1 MPAATGTKGSS
12 MIKRRSAIV
21 ALAMT
26 ASVAVLTGCSG
37 GGGGSG
43 SGGDGGGKTDKP
55 AFSTK
60 VSGTLNVWGFNSPDE
75 VAKSR
80 YDYAKEQLKGVTLKN
95 DSTQFDAQKFTTR
108 VASGNVPDVVQMDQS
123 YVTTYAAQGLIQPV
137 DECYSAYKQTPTKRY
152 YPQIVDYIKYKDAV
166 YAIAQFYQPPGIIL
180 NERVMK
186 KAGVKDS
193 DIDTSKPDTLLAAIK
208 KMYKS
213 EGGKPTTLGFDPVG
227 TGQPY
232 LWILGMGGQTS
243 DASGKPT
250 LNDPKNI
257 KGMELLKQIYDA
269 QGGFS
274 KVKSFS
280 DAFDNFGD
288 KNTYVTD
295 KVGASVWPQW
305 YVNVLTPYVKKVEI
319 AGVPFKGADGQPY
332 TASGGTA
339 FVIPVGAKN
348 KDAACAF
355 ALQATSTEAW
365 MAAGDARATT
375 IKKTPGAINTGLFT
389 GSPEADQKIRDT
401 YVKPSGNKGFDNT
414 IAMFYS
420 ILPSGKSYGA
430 SAAGQAIQQNL
441 TNAIQAYL
449 QGQKSA
455 EKALADAQSA
465 SVRAYNQA
473 LEQ

>member
-1 MPAATGTKGSS
+1 
-12 MIKRRSAIV
+12 MIKRRNAIV
-21 ALAMT
+21 ALAVT

-37 GGGGSG
+37 GGGGSSD
-43 SGGDGGGKTDKP
+43 SGGGDKAEKP

-60 VSGTLNVWGFNSPDE
+60 LSGTVNVWGFNSPDE
-75 VAKSR
+75 VASSR
-80 YDYAKEQLKGVTLKN
+80 YDYAKQQLKGVTVKN

-108 VASGNVPDVVQMDQS
+108 VASGNVPDLVQMDQS
-123 YVTTYAAQGLIQPV
+123 FVTTYAAQGLVQPL
-137 DECYSAYKQTPTKRY
+137 DQCYSAYKEDISKRY
-152 YPQIVDYIKYKDAV
+152 YPQITDYLKYKNAV
-166 YAIAQFYQPPGIIL
+166 YAVAQFYQPPGIIL

-186 KAGVKDS
+186 KAGVTDA
-193 DIDTSKPDTLLAAIK
+193 DIDTSNPDKLVAAIK

-213 EGGKPTTLGFDPVG
+213 NGGKPTTLGFDPVA

-232 LWILGMGGQTS
+232 LWILGYGGQTS

-250 LNDPKNI
+250 LDDPKNV
-257 KGMELLKQIYDA
+257 KGMEVLKQIYDA

-280 DAFDNFGD
+280 DAFDNFG
-288 KNTYVTD
+288 KGNAYVTD

-305 YVNVLTPYVKKVEI
+305 YVNVLTPFVKQVEI
-319 AGVPFKGADGQPY
+319 GGVPFKGSDGQPY

-339 FVIPVGAKN
+339 FVIPQGAKN

-355 ALQATSTEAW
+355 ALKATSTAAW
-365 MAAGDARATT
+365 DAAGKARAETY
-375 IKKTPGAINTGLFT
+375 KKTPGSINTGLFT
-389 GSPEADQKIRDT
+389 GSPEADQKIRDE

-414 IAMFYS
+414 IDMFYS

-430 SAAGQAIQQNL
+430 SPAGQAIGQNL
-441 TNAIQAYL
+441 TNAIQSYL

-455 EKALADAQSA
+455 QAALKDAQSA
-465 SVRAYNQA
+465 SMRAYDQA
-473 LEQ
+473 LNG